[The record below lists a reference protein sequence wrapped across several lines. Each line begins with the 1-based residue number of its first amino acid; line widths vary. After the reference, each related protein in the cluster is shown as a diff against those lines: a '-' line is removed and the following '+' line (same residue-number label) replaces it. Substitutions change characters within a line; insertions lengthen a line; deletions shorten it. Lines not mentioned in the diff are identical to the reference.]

1 MAWAGGD
8 DVEDFRGP
16 GCTDAEIGL
25 FRNHLSQ
32 RLIGS
37 GLLLRWLFL
46 DGCKIK
52 EIKMGGELV
61 ETTKNFG
68 GGDSVYEEKVVFFRF
83 ISFFFLIHFYVQF
96 SPLIPLAPKMNLS
109 GSGPEK
115 TRRRRC

>member
-1 MAWAGGD
+1 MGFECDVQKYLCYNGCDCKDEESCQAIHCPSWDGLRWVAWAGGD

-46 DGCKIK
+46 DG
-52 EIKMGGELV
+52 LV
-61 ETTKNFG
+61 
-68 GGDSVYEEKVVFFRF
+68 
-83 ISFFFLIHFYVQF
+83 
-96 SPLIPLAPKMNLS
+96 
-109 GSGPEK
+109 
-115 TRRRRC
+115 